1 MTHIF
6 GPTIKRICTRYR
18 KFFISRH
25 NSTYCVSVSSYAKNF
40 KSAHI
45 RRNFATKLLES
56 NRALI
61 KADCL
66 FKNEHPGCR
75 DNRFAIVRQYSEG
88 EFDVPELKGKA
99 FFKYLQERKHLF
111 AFFYDPFCPH
121 CRKAKPEFLKVAQQ
135 IDVPCAK
142 VDCTENEWL
151 CKTLKIESLPTFRY
165 FTTDN
170 TKVSWAT
177 FSGDRVSNNL
187 INFVNEE
194 LKSGGNVSKFEG
206 LTKRYYSTVSSYA
219 NENLLNI
226 TSENLNQQL
235 EGRNV
240 LVLFYNSYSILLLAC
255 KDCHNIIN
263 LLTQASKVVDRN
275 TGYFA
280 ICNAEKNPAITEK
293 LTIYKFP
300 LLKYFKNGHY
310 VMDFQEEIKLENLIA
325 FMNTMKPKI
334 FSAKLT
340 HSEKKSLWRGIDGA
354 DHIVHI
360 TNETLVQSLQ
370 KYPSLLIFFYA
381 CWSRSCINLKHVYAN
396 AAKKLDPK
404 YGRLAACDAEDNI
417 DVADQLL
424 VSHFPTFKY
433 FRNGHYLT
441 DYKGERSEESL
452 LKFMQEPGKLGYVKV
467 ENKIKPSYSVLSL
480 TGNIPPYW
488 IDVLGAESLIFLT
501 DYNFKSVLQSYR
513 TVLVMFY
520 VPWCKACSLMK
531 KEYGKAAFSLPAEWN
546 VAIAA
551 CDAEENNYV
560 ADKFLVT
567 KLPTMKIFKNGEY
580 VEDYLGRRKEQDM
593 LRFVKEVS
601 MRNSNIKPTYN
612 VTNYTAVVPNM
623 GTMLVFWNDVEGGTD
638 VVLMNENN
646 FNMFLDQ
653 EKPLLI
659 MFYNPDGDH
668 MDSVRREFGLAAKN
682 LPKEIGLLGAYEYK
696 ESDPICNFYD
706 VYYQD
711 LPTFKHF
718 HRGKFVS
725 NYTGIRSADSFLKFM
740 GTAGVAVSNI
750 QTK

>member
-240 LVLFYNSYSILLLAC
+240 LVLFYNSS
-255 KDCHNIIN
+255 
-263 LLTQASKVVDRN
+263 
-275 TGYFA
+275 
-280 ICNAEKNPAITEK
+280 
-293 LTIYKFP
+293 
-300 LLKYFKNGHY
+300 
-310 VMDFQEEIKLENLIA
+310 
-325 FMNTMKPKI
+325 
-334 FSAKLT
+334 KLT